1 MATKDIYSEKM
12 ANLSTRYIIVN
23 MYACNNRLK
32 IHEKRYEIIKVGQ
45 LEISMPH
52 LQ

>member
-23 MYACNNRLK
+23 MYACNNRLSK
-32 IHEKRYEIIKVGQ
+32 YMKKD
-45 LEISMPH
+45 MK
-52 LQ
+52 